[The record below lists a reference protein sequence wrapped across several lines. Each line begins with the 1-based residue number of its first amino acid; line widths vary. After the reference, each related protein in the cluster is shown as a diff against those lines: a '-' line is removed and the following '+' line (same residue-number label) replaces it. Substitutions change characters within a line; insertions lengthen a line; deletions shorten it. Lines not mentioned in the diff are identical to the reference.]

1 MFFSAFTIFIIE
13 NSLNFAS
20 NVLVE
25 PASYMYQKLVFVK
38 LKKKKIRGGEVIP
51 EIHIVVDIPR
61 SSCEECIVTRVTT
74 SH

>member
-38 LKKKKIRGGEVIP
+38 LKKKNKGGGVIP
-51 EIHIVVDIPR
+51 EIHIMVDFR
-61 SSCEECIVTRVTT
+61 GQAVRNVL
-74 SH
+74 